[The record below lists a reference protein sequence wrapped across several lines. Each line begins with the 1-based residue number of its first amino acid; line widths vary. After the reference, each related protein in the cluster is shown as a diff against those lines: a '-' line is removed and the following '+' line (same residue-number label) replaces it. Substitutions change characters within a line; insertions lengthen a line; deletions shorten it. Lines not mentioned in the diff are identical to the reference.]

1 MLTKIIWI
9 RDCLGI
15 LLLDILRWEFWL
27 NHPILIPMYQY
38 AALQLLNVVLNLF
51 FITISRNHESEA
63 MVETHR
69 IWNVRMG
76 MRNRYHSHSLICLDY
91 FLERE

>member
-1 MLTKIIWI
+1 
-9 RDCLGI
+9 
-15 LLLDILRWEFWL
+15 
-27 NHPILIPMYQY
+27 MYQY

-51 FITISRNHESEA
+51 FITISRNHVSEA

-76 MRNRYHSHSLICLDY
+76 MRNQYHPHSLICLDY